1 MSQKLFDDA
10 VKYYNATISA
20 INVMS
25 EAVQKAM
32 PQFTPEV
39 ARCQFDIILQYTLL
53 KVAVADGKFEPVE
66 GEFIDKITDSFDI
79 IRLFEDVPAGM
90 NWQWLANNA
99 PISDIAKIIDQAGEL
114 AKQHMEAFAQVFA
127 VLDACSEKVDELS
140 LVCEGLMMIAACF
153 SFLDGKGADSEASAL
168 ADVITENVMTPWQQ
182 MLQRAKANK

>member
-32 PQFTPEV
+32 PKFTPEV

-53 KVAVADGKFEPVE
+53 KVAIADGKFEPIE

-99 PISDIAKIIDQAGEL
+99 SISDIAKIIDQAGEL
-114 AKQHMEAFAQVFA
+114 ARQHMEAFAQVFA

-140 LVCEGLMMIAACF
+140 LICEGIMMIAACF
-153 SFLDGKGADSEASAL
+153 SFLDGEGANSEASAL
-168 ADVITENVMTPWQQ
+168 ARVITENIVAPWNE
-182 MLQRAKANK
+182 MMKKAKNN